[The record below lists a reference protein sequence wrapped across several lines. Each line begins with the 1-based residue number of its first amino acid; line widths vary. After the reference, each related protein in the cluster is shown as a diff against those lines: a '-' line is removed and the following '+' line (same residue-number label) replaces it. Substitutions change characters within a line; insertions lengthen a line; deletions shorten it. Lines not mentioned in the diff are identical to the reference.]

1 MPTGFDWNSDYRMP
15 PGWTDYPDG
24 SIGPASGL
32 PDWLKQLIPSPGAS
46 QPYGPSGYPDNLP
59 NRPYG
64 PPGGGLMGI
73 PGASPGGPSM
83 GFPAQGGPQVIP
95 PQHSPIPPMKSVG
108 PFTGGAS
115 TENMPGGD
123 ATGWNVGFNAGG
135 GGGGGGDGAGINPLT
150 LLGAGNPY
158 WRAAIAASSIMAPTP
173 AETGELPLSMS
184 GARPMHPASTGAMP
198 RAPYDPLS
206 SIRAPAPPSRGG
218 SGYGGV
224 PPAGWGEK
232 SPPLPPPRPTA
243 ASPAQTPRPGAAPA
257 SPAQSD
263 RFVRIDRV
271 NAGPLAA
278 QPGRGY
284 QTALNLADL
293 FRRRA

>member
-1 MPTGFDWNSDYRMP
+1 MPTGFDYRTLP
-15 PGWTDYPDG
+15 PGWTSFPDG
-24 SIGPASGL
+24 STGPANDL

-83 GFPAQGGPQVIP
+83 GYPAEGGPQIIP
-95 PQHSPIPPMKSVG
+95 PQHSPIPNMKSVG
-108 PFTGGAS
+108 PFTGGTS
-115 TENMPGGD
+115 TENMPPGD
-123 ATGWNVGFNAGG
+123 ATGWNVGFNGG
-135 GGGGGGDGAGINPLT
+135 GGGGGFNPLT

-158 WRAAIAASSIMAPTP
+158 WRAAIAASGIMSPTP

-184 GARPMHPASTGAMP
+184 GARPMHPPSTGPMP
-198 RAPYDPLS
+198 PPPYDPLS
-206 SIRAPAPPSRGG
+206 SIRAPTAPSRGG

-224 PPAGWGEK
+224 PPGGWGEK
-232 SPPLPPPRPTA
+232 SPPLPPQRPAAATPAQAPRP
-243 ASPAQTPRPGAAPA
+243 AAPA